1 MDLPAESAA
10 AIDAAAAAWAAK
22 ADRGAMTAEE
32 SARLEAWA
40 AADPRRAGAY
50 ARALAANHY
59 LDRAAALG
67 PDFIAR
73 PPAASDGMGR
83 RRFLAG
89 LGLVGAAAGLAGLG
103 FWLRWSQ
110 QLIVTGKG
118 DMRRVALPEGS
129 AITLNTDTR
138 VLPQL
143 DEKLRHVA
151 LLDGEAL
158 FEVARDSQRS
168 FVVEV
173 SGVRI
178 EVVGTSFLARRHAD
192 GVVSVVVREGIVET
206 RWNGTAG
213 HQRLT
218 AGDALRVRPDGS
230 ATATSLPQDAIER
243 STAWREGLIDL
254 NGLTLADAADEF
266 ARYSRRRIQI
276 DDAAVAAMKISGIYS
291 TSDPEGFA
299 KAAALSLGLSA
310 TVSGNSI
317 RIHRH

>member
-1 MDLPAESAA
+1 MDLPVESAA

-22 ADRGAMTAEE
+22 ADRGGMTVEE
-32 SARLEAWA
+32 TARLEAWA

-59 LDRAAALG
+59 LDRAVALG
-67 PDFIAR
+67 PGFVAQ
-73 PPAASDGMGR
+73 PLAVSNGMGR
-83 RRFLAG
+83 RRFLTG
-89 LGLVGAAAGLAGLG
+89 FGLVGAAAGLAGLG

-129 AITLNTDTR
+129 SITLNTDTR

-143 DEKLRHVA
+143 DENLRHVA

-158 FEVARDSQRS
+158 FEVARDKGRS
-168 FVVEV
+168 FVVEAG
-173 SGVRI
+173 GVRI
-178 EVVGTSFLARRHAD
+178 EVVGTSFVVRRHAD

-206 RWNGTAG
+206 SWNGEVG

-218 AGDALRVRPDGS
+218 AGDALRVQPDGS
-230 ATATSLPQDAIER
+230 ATATPLAADAIER

-254 NGLTLADAADEF
+254 NGLTLADAAEEF

-276 DDAAVAAMKISGIYS
+276 DDAAIGDMKISGIYS

-310 TVSGNSI
+310 TVSGNSV
-317 RIHRH
+317 RIHRP